1 MNTLNDFL
9 ESYKNG
15 IPVTLRVEPLSVVVL
30 CASVLVTALLALLAK
45 KMMAR

>member
-15 IPVTLRVEPLSVVVL
+15 IPVNVKVEPLSVVVL
-30 CASVLVTALLALLAK
+30 CSSVLVTALLILLAK
-45 KMMAR
+45 KFLS